1 MTITLKQPY
10 WNAWSRYKWTEG
22 IEGLGVSLRKI
33 QSALAN
39 NQKLYINYKD
49 TTYKIS
55 PEKALAVGRYY
66 KSLFITKGEKLV
78 IVPRNVCEKI

>member
-10 WNAWSRYKWTEG
+10 FSAWQKFNWTPG
-22 IEGLGVSLRKI
+22 VEGLGISLRKI
-33 QSALAN
+33 QSALVN
-39 NQKLYINYKD
+39 KQHLYINYKD

-78 IVPRNVCEKI
+78 VIPANVCEKI